1 MIKNY
6 LKIAI
11 ANLSKSKVYSFI
23 SISSL
28 TIGLAVCILLLLYV
42 SHELSF
48 DRYHNKADN
57 IYRLCQ
63 EVHPYQAPGAARLL
77 QDNLP
82 EIKKSARIL
91 PRDNKLFQFEDK
103 RFKEDYVAWVDAE
116 LFEMFSFK
124 FKLGSAENSLQQ
136 PGTAVINEKIA
147 RKYFGNDDPIGKI
160 LKVDNEYD
168 YLITGVIED
177 IPQNSHFTFDIF
189 MTLEDG
195 DKMFSENWMEN
206 WGWCNFLVY
215 FEMQKNFSKPD
226 LEAKI

>member
-48 DRYHNKADN
+48 DRYHKNADN
-57 IYRLCQ
+57 IYRLCM
-63 EVHPYQAPGAARLL
+63 EEHPYQAPGIAKRLME
-77 QDNLP
+77 NLP

-91 PRDNKLFQFEDK
+91 PRDEILFQVEAD
-103 RFKEDYVAWVDAE
+103 RYKEDYIAWVDAE
-116 LFEMFSFK
+116 LFELFSFK
-124 FKLGSAENSLQQ
+124 FKQGSPKNSLQQ

-147 RKYFGNDDPIGKI
+147 RKYFGNEDPIGKTF
-160 LKVDNEYD
+160 KVGNEYD
-168 YLITGVIED
+168 YIVTAVIED
-177 IPQNSHFTFDIF
+177 ISENSHFTFDKILILPLIF
-189 MTLEDG
+189 L
-195 DKMFSENWMEN
+195 
-206 WGWCNFLVY
+206 
-215 FEMQKNFSKPD
+215 
-226 LEAKI
+226 